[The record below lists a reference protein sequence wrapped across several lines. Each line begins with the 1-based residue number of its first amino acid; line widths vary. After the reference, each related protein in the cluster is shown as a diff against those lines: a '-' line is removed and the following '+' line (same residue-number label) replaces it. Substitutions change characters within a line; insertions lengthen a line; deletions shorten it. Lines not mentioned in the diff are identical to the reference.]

1 MPLRPMASAM
11 EALRL
16 NRFLAAAG
24 AASRRGADELIFAGR
39 VMVNG
44 EVCRE
49 PGRRVLPADTVTLDG
64 RPLELPQQH
73 VVIMLHKPVGV
84 VTTARDPQGRP
95 TVLDLLPPELTS
107 RRLFPVGRLDVMSE
121 GLLLLTTDG
130 DLALRLTHPR
140 FEHPKHYEVLV
151 RGKVPA
157 AALETMRRGMR
168 LAEGER
174 LRPVEVSAQ
183 RQGPNTLLSMTLRQG
198 VNRQIRRMCR
208 DLGLVILRLRRV
220 GVGAVRLGDV
230 PPGSWRHLS
239 ADEIAALVAPN
250 RSTRK

>member
-1 MPLRPMASAM
+1 MASAM

-24 AASRRGADELIFAGR
+24 VASRRGADELIFAGR

-44 EVCRE
+44 EACRE

-95 TVLDLLPPELTS
+95 TVLDLVSSEFAS

-174 LRPVEVSAQ
+174 LRPVEVSAR
-183 RQGPNTLLSMTLRQG
+183 RQGPNTLLIMTLRQG

-230 PPGSWRHLS
+230 PPGSWRHLN
-239 ADEIAALVAPN
+239 ADEITALVSPN
-250 RSTRK
+250 SSTRK